1 MQRRRRADGDVNASN
16 DASAVSICAVI
27 DPHERDTRYIYDEIF
42 VSQIY
47 YHPEMRIPKHP
58 VIMDVGA
65 NIGLYCRLGAPPLPA
80 RDIYCYEASPRTF
93 PYLSAN
99 ATSLVDPEI
108 TRAHLFNR
116 ALARRSG
123 QQLTLYQSPL
133 VSGISTLL
141 DRDKV
146 RWVQELTAS
155 GEIMTH
161 EVVTSTV
168 SAEIAANKIA
178 EPRPAQDRRRGLLHG
193 SADGHRPS
201 RISRGSAISS
211 SRSTTRT
218 RCRRDARTTSRRCSP
233 QEATGPI
240 ATRTC
245 STPGGAEVRSAR
257 MPSDAWASASVAST
271 SQPT

>member
-1 MQRRRRADGDVNASN
+1 MQRMTFGGLDL
-16 DASAVSICAVI
+16 AVI

-47 YHPEMRIPKHP
+47 DHAGMRIPKHP

-65 NIGLYCRLGAPPLPA
+65 NIGLYCLWAHRRYQP

-108 TRAHLFNR
+108 TRTHLFNR
-116 ALARRSG
+116 PLSRQSG
-123 QQLTLYQSPL
+123 QRLTLYQSPL

-146 RWVQELTAS
+146 RWVQGLTAS

-168 SAEIAANKIA
+168 SDELAANKIESLDLLKIDVEGFFMEVLMGIS
-178 EPRPAQDRRRGLLHG
+178 EPDFA
-193 SADGHRPS
+193 
-201 RISRGSAISS
+201 RISNIVVEVDYADQMGVGADDVEALLAARGY
-211 SRSTTRT
+211 RT
-218 RCRRDARTTSRRCSP
+218 DRHEDLFYAWRR
-233 QEATGPI
+233 
-240 ATRTC
+240 
-245 STPGGAEVRSAR
+245 
-257 MPSDAWASASVAST
+257 
-271 SQPT
+271 